1 MAFTKSDIEKLAKL
15 ARVELTEKEK
25 EKFKNQLSSILDY
38 VKKIQEVDTSKVK
51 PSFRLDLKNVFRED
65 LVDQYKDIDKLT
77 KQFPQKKGRLNK
89 VKPVLE

>member
-25 EKFKNQLSSILDY
+25 EKFKKQLSSILDY

-51 PSFRLDLKNVFRED
+51 PGFRLDLKNVFRED
-65 LVDQYKDIDKLT
+65 SVDQYKEMDKLV
-77 KQFPQKKGRLNK
+77 KQFPVKRGRLNK

>member
-1 MAFTKSDIEKLAKL
+1 MSFTKSDIEKLAKL
-15 ARVELTEKEK
+15 SRIGLTEAEK

-38 VKKIQEVDTSKVK
+38 MKKIQEVDTSKVK

-65 LVDQYKDIDKLT
+65 LIDQYKDIDKLI
-77 KQFPQKKGRLNK
+77 KQFPQKAGQLNK